1 MGEFLILKSGAEARA
16 ILGGFDPV
24 GTETVPLEHV
34 LDRVLAEDLVAS
46 EDLPPSPRA
55 TMDGYALRARDLQ
68 GASES
73 VPCYLKLVGTVAM
86 GSVFPGR
93 VAAGE
98 AVGISTGGVL
108 PEGADAVVM
117 IEYVDRVR
125 GDEIEVHRS
134 VAAGDNVIRP
144 GEDVARGEIV
154 LASGK
159 RLRPQDVGALAAF
172 GRTEVRVFRRPIV
185 AVLSTGNEI
194 VAPDLVPGPGQVRDI
209 NQYALAGQVRR
220 AGGDPLLG
228 GIVADDADLLR
239 TRVSTLLDLSDMVML
254 SGGSSVGV
262 RDVAAQVF
270 SLLGSPGV
278 LFHGIN
284 VRPGKPTLC
293 ARIGQR
299 PVLGMPGYPVSSM
312 VIFDAFV
319 RPLIWQLGGEA
330 PGRDPWPGRRRAR
343 LSRRHASAPGRE
355 DWVRVR
361 LETRSDGLWAVP
373 VLGGSA
379 SLSTIVRADGLV
391 MVEAGSEGIGEGDEV
406 EVLLYL

>member
-24 GTETVPLEHV
+24 EAETTTLEQA

-55 TMDGYALRARDLQ
+55 TMDGYALRARDVQ
-68 GASES
+68 GACES
-73 VPCYLKLVGTVAM
+73 VPCYLKLVGAVAM
-86 GSVFPGR
+86 GGVFPGR
-93 VAAGE
+93 IAAGE

-125 GDEIEVHRS
+125 SNEIEVHRS

-144 GEDVARGEIV
+144 GEDVARGEMV

-194 VAPDLVPGPGQVRDI
+194 VAPEAMPGPGQVRDI
-209 NQYALAGQVRR
+209 NQYALAAQVRR

-239 TRVSTLLDLSDMVML
+239 ARVSTLLDASDMVML

-262 RDVAAQVF
+262 RDVAAEVL
-270 SLLGSPGV
+270 SSLGSPGV

-293 ARIGQR
+293 ARIGR
-299 PVLGMPGYPVSSM
+299 KPVLGMPGYPVSSM

-343 LSRRHASAPGRE
+343 LSRRHASAPARE

-379 SLSTIVRADGLV
+379 SLSTVIRADGLV
-391 MVEAGSEGIGEGDEV
+391 RVDAGSEGIGEGDEV
-406 EVLLYL
+406 EVLLYH